1 MAMDIYLE
9 HKDRLAPDDALASR
23 SHRPLG
29 ALRAQSLPI
38 PPPRTS
44 FSSDAKG
51 ADMNLFQSPRTSIS
65 SFTSM
70 KSTGSSAT
78 TYTYSTAPSTPVSLV
93 SRRSPHSS
101 QLQLR
106 PKTLRRP
113 VFQGLPLEIYDC
125 ILQQL
130 RVLHEDPASQS
141 CQTCHLRDLCSLAL
155 TSRAWDKAVVKRMYD
170 RIHLVGPDS
179 KEQMKKYKMKT
190 GVRLKLLRRT
200 LRERSFL
207 AQHVLELKVPCLQAE
222 GDPLRKDMINIVAS
236 LVMACPN
243 LERLVG
249 FYPVYGHEFDRLTHA
264 LSTRKKLKEQMWLI
278 GENAAIT
285 QRSQKQLAPGL
296 MDPEQKESFVS
307 FHHAWTSLTTLFLH
321 SPGLGILE
329 KDIFVSIKNHGD
341 PRRVQGPGILHRL
354 PALKHLCISSFDM
367 DDFDDYTLQY
377 LPALH
382 SLRLQ
387 DLEGVTFWGLS
398 EFSRIANA
406 FSLRNLSLINLD
418 IMYISAISNLL
429 LHLKNLRRFTLVQ
442 DTSPE
447 VAEGEI
453 AILPIIASHLLE
465 FLHWEIIVPGSA
477 NVNLADSIRAK
488 GFPRLRTIRAPS
500 DHLGLLQALC
510 KPRAQIELPSDWNSI
525 NNAHTMAPDSLLTSR
540 RAAQQRLEEAW
551 NTVQFK
557 VVVQEEDFVHEIFDL
572 NGFIGEIGSKIDYS
586 LEPDVPGSDQAWID
600 FPDVDSG
607 RDEMAFK
614 DSCRGLWNA
623 SNPGGYK
630 WWQHTERPRYRRVD
644 LLDFF

>member
-1 MAMDIYLE
+1 M
-9 HKDRLAPDDALASR
+9 
-23 SHRPLG
+23 
-29 ALRAQSLPI
+29 
-38 PPPRTS
+38 
-44 FSSDAKG
+44 
-51 ADMNLFQSPRTSIS
+51 
-65 SFTSM
+65 
-70 KSTGSSAT
+70 
-78 TYTYSTAPSTPVSLV
+78 
-93 SRRSPHSS
+93 
-101 QLQLR
+101 
-106 PKTLRRP
+106 
-113 VFQGLPLEIYDC
+113 
-125 ILQQL
+125 
-130 RVLHEDPASQS
+130 
-141 CQTCHLRDLCSLAL
+141 
-155 TSRAWDKAVVKRMYD
+155 
-170 RIHLVGPDS
+170 GPDS

-207 AQHVLELKVPCLQAE
+207 AQHVRELKVPRLHAE
-222 GDPLRKDMINIVAS
+222 GDPSRKNMINIVAS

-243 LERLVG
+243 FERLVG
-249 FYPVYGHEFDRLTHA
+249 FHPVYGHEFDRLTHA

-296 MDPEQKESFVS
+296 MDPEQKESFVF

-329 KDIFVSIKNHGD
+329 KDIFVNTRNDGD
-341 PRRVQGPGILHRL
+341 RRRVQGPGILHRL
-354 PALKHLCISSFDM
+354 PALKHLCISNFDM

-387 DLEGVTFWGLS
+387 DLEGITFWGLS
-398 EFSRIANA
+398 EFSRNPNA
-406 FSLRNLSLINLD
+406 FSLRNLSLVNLD

-429 LHLKNLRRFTLVQ
+429 LHLKYLKRFTLVQ

-453 AILPIIASHLLE
+453 AIQPIIASHLLE
-465 FLHWEIIVPGSA
+465 FLHWEVIVPGSA
-477 NVNLADSIRAK
+477 NVNLANSIKAK

-510 KPRAQIELPSDWNSI
+510 KPRAQIQLPGDWNSI

-557 VVVQEEDFVHEIFDL
+557 VVVQEDDLVHEIFDL
-572 NGFIGEIGSKIDYS
+572 KGFIGEIGSKIDYS

-600 FPDVDSG
+600 FPDVVSG

-623 SNPGGYK
+623 SNPGGHK
-630 WWQHTERPRYRRVD
+630 WWPHTERPRYRRVD
-644 LLDFF
+644 LLEFF

>member
-1 MAMDIYLE
+1 MG
-9 HKDRLAPDDALASR
+9 H
-23 SHRPLG
+23 
-29 ALRAQSLPI
+29 
-38 PPPRTS
+38 
-44 FSSDAKG
+44 
-51 ADMNLFQSPRTSIS
+51 
-65 SFTSM
+65 
-70 KSTGSSAT
+70 
-78 TYTYSTAPSTPVSLV
+78 
-93 SRRSPHSS
+93 
-101 QLQLR
+101 
-106 PKTLRRP
+106 
-113 VFQGLPLEIYDC
+113 
-125 ILQQL
+125 
-130 RVLHEDPASQS
+130 
-141 CQTCHLRDLCSLAL
+141 
-155 TSRAWDKAVVKRMYD
+155 
-170 RIHLVGPDS
+170 DS
-179 KEQMKKYKMKT
+179 KEQMKKYKMKS

-200 LRERSFL
+200 LRERIYL
-207 AQHVLELKVPCLQAE
+207 AQHVRELKVPRLHAE
-222 GDPLRKDMINIVAS
+222 GDNTSKDMINIVAS

-249 FYPVYGHEFDRLTHA
+249 FYPVYSHEFDRLTHA
-264 LSTRKKLKEQMWLI
+264 LSTRKKLKEHIWLI

-296 MDPEQKESFVS
+296 MDPGQKESFVK
-307 FHHAWTSLTTLFLH
+307 FHDAWTSLTTLFLH

-329 KDIFVSIKNHGD
+329 KDIFVNTKNYGD

-354 PALKHLCISSFDM
+354 PALKHLCISNFDM
-367 DDFDDYTLQY
+367 DDFDNSTLQS

-398 EFSRIANA
+398 EYSRTANA

-418 IMYISAISNLL
+418 VMYISAISNLL

-453 AILPIIASHLLE
+453 AIQPIIASHLLE

-477 NVNLADSIRAK
+477 NINLANSVKAG

-510 KPRAQIELPSDWNSI
+510 KPRAQIQLPGDWNSI
-525 NNAHTMAPDSLLTSR
+525 NNAHSMAPDSLLTSR

-557 VVVQEEDFVHEIFDL
+557 VVVQEDDLVHEIFDL
-572 NGFIGEIGSKIDYS
+572 NGFIGAIGSNIDYS

-600 FPDVDSG
+600 FPDVTNG
-607 RDEMAFK
+607 RDEMACK

-630 WWQHTERPRYRRVD
+630 WWQ
-644 LLDFF
+644 